1 MTKKTTRYIKC
12 ILLCLIIWSL
22 STELLASET
31 IKNIPSRNA
40 YFTGRASYLNE
51 IQKNLSRYG
60 IVYLTGY
67 GGVGKTQLA
76 KEYSYINEQK
86 YDLIWWFDPRGDLVA
101 QYENLL
107 THLSNNEKFKKLFHI
122 NIKDIA
128 PSVVVDFTNSLL
140 LQCNCRWLLIFD
152 NVLSTK
158 DIKPPKTKA
167 AKQHIIITTR
177 EKQNFGKNV
186 LTLKPFTN
194 QESEQFLFKVHPSEK
209 KEDIVKLY
217 KALYNYPLA
226 LAQTSEEI
234 LMHKNGISSYL
245 EKYSNLDSKQIPMRS
260 DITQEYNDNYRRVLD
275 RTLRE
280 IEQKDKESA
289 KVLYM
294 LALLKTDVTKKLM
307 NDLFGNQ
314 IDQNLIILSRYGVVQ
329 TTTYGQSQILN
340 IHDIIREEAVKKF
353 NTKNAI
359 YKKGIILTLCKH
371 FNDFYSEKNLP
382 YLINTIDTTNN

>member
-12 ILLCLIIWSL
+12 MLLCLIIWSL
-22 STELLASET
+22 SAEIFASET
-31 IKNIPSRNA
+31 IKNMPSRNA
-40 YFTGRASYLNE
+40 YFTGRASYLDE
-51 IQKNLSRYG
+51 MQKNLSQYG
-60 IVYLTGY
+60 IVYLVGY

-76 KEYSYINEQK
+76 KEYGYINEQK
-86 YDLIWWFDPRGDLVA
+86 YDLIWWFDLRGDLVA

-140 LQCNCRWLLIFD
+140 SQCNYRWLLIFD

-158 DIKPPKTKA
+158 DIKLPKTKAA

-186 LTLKPFTN
+186 LALEPFTD
-194 QESEQFLFKVHPSEK
+194 QESELFLFKIHPSEK

-234 LMHKNGISSYL
+234 LMYKNGIGSYL
-245 EKYSNLDSKQIPMRS
+245 EKYSNLGSKQIPIHS
-260 DITQEYNDNYRRVLD
+260 DITQEYNNNYRGVLD
-275 RTLRE
+275 HTLQE

-294 LALLKTDVTKKLM
+294 LALLKTDITKKLM
-307 NDLFGNQ
+307 
-314 IDQNLIILSRYGVVQ
+314 I
-329 TTTYGQSQILN
+329 
-340 IHDIIREEAVKKF
+340 
-353 NTKNAI
+353 
-359 YKKGIILTLCKH
+359 
-371 FNDFYSEKNLP
+371 
-382 YLINTIDTTNN
+382 